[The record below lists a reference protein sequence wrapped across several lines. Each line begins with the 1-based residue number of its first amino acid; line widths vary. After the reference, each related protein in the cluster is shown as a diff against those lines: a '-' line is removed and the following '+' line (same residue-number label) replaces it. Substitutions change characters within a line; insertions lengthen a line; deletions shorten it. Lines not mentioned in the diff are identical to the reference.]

1 MAAQPDRLESIDAL
15 RGIAFLG
22 VLMVHTGQSTPA
34 FLWKDVTVVGAFGV
48 SLFFIASAF
57 TLLSSHHQRRN
68 AEPAPTLAFFIR
80 RVFRI
85 VPLFWA
91 GIVFYYLIYGSWNR
105 GWAEGSLNW
114 FHFGLTALLL
124 HGWHPDTINAAVPGG
139 WSIAAEFGFYAL
151 APLLFVA
158 IRDWRRA
165 LLAYLVAV
173 MVAAASTAL
182 LLETSLLARVFPAV
196 PEWRRDSFAFLWLP
210 FHLPTFVLGFLAY
223 YLLPHY
229 RSLGSAVKRACLV
242 MVCAAL
248 VGCALALPLR
258 VNDYVLP
265 VLLAVFVV
273 ALIADPAPLLV
284 NRWICALGTVSF
296 SAYITH
302 FAALKVIQKVLERL
316 PQIDPETS
324 FLLLFVFALALTAVT
339 SWLTYR
345 WIEQPG
351 IALGRKLLQE
361 VRKRS
366 EPSLTTDHVQ
376 ATRIVR

>member
-22 VLMVHTGQSTPA
+22 VLMVHAGQTTPA
-34 FLWKDVTVVGAFGV
+34 FLWKNVTTIGAFGV

-68 AEPAPTLAFFIR
+68 AEASPTLAFFIR

-91 GIVFYYLIYGSWNR
+91 GIVFYYVIYGTWNR

-151 APLLFVA
+151 APFLFVL
-158 IRDWRRA
+158 IKDWRRA
-165 LLAYLVAV
+165 LVAYLVAMV
-173 MVAAASTAL
+173 VAAASTML
-182 LLETSLLARVFPAV
+182 LLETSLLSEIFPAV
-196 PEWRRDSFAFLWLP
+196 PEWRRDSFVFLWLP

-223 YLLPHY
+223 YLLPKY
-229 RSLGSAVKRACLV
+229 RAFGASVKRACLIA
-242 MVCAAL
+242 VCVAL
-248 VGCALALPLR
+248 ITCAIVLPLR
-258 VNDYVLP
+258 ANDYVLP
-265 VLLAVFVV
+265 VLLAGFVV
-273 ALIADPAPLLV
+273 ALIADPIPLLV

-302 FAALKVIQKVLERL
+302 FAALKVIQKLLERL
-316 PQIDPETS
+316 PPIDPELS
-324 FLLLFVFALALTAVT
+324 FLLLFCSALAVTAVT

-366 EPSLTTDHVQ
+366 EFPLPTAHVQ
-376 ATRIVR
+376 ATRNVR